1 MREAVT
7 RTQAWLQQPERSQ
20 GWALRTII
28 WIALKIGR
36 PVARALLYPIS
47 LYFLVFSVR
56 SRQASASYLARVL
69 GHRPSF
75 GQQFRHYHT
84 FAATILDRVFLLSGR
99 GNELEFTLHG
109 EPYVRDL
116 YERRQGCLLLGA
128 HLGSFE
134 ILRAVAWSKPN
145 LRLYFAMYEDNA
157 QKIRAALGAL
167 NPTIGKYVIPIGQ
180 PDNMLCVRERI
191 EEGAF
196 VGFLADRLP
205 GDEPSMTRTFLGGDA
220 RFPVGPFRLAAVLG
234 CPVLT
239 MFGVY
244 RGERRYDVY
253 FETLAEANGLAREDR
268 DAWIADAI
276 TRYAQRLEERC
287 RDAPYNWFNFYE
299 FWDRAAK

>member
-1 MREAVT
+1 MREAVN
-7 RTQAWLQQPERSQ
+7 RTQAWLRQPERSSD
-20 GWALRTII
+20 WALRTII
-28 WIALKIGR
+28 WIALRIGR

-56 SRQASASYLARVL
+56 SRRASASYLTRAL
-69 GHRPSF
+69 GRKPSF
-75 GQQFRHYHT
+75 GQRFRHYHT

-99 GNELEFTLHG
+99 GNELGLTLHG
-109 EPYVRDL
+109 EPDVRDL

-128 HLGSFE
+128 HFGSFE

-167 NPTIGKYVIPIGQ
+167 NPGVANFVIPIGQ
-180 PDNMLCVRERI
+180 LDNMLRVRERI

-205 GDEPSMTRTFLGGDA
+205 GRQPSTVRPFLGSAA
-220 RFPVGPFRLAAVLG
+220 RFPIGPFRLAAVLR

-244 RGERRYDVY
+244 RGDRRYDVY
-253 FETLAEANGLAREDR
+253 FETLADAAGLKRCDR

-276 TRYAQRLEERC
+276 TRYARRLEERC

-299 FWDRAAK
+299 FWDV